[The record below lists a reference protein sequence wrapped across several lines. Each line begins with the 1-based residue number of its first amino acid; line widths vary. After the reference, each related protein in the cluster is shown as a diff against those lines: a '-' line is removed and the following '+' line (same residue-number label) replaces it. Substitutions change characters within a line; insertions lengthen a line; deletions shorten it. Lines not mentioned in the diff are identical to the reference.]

1 MNTAAPDP
9 VPVAGLARRLRL
21 AWAVVLVERLW
32 PLLVPPVCLVGL
44 FLSYALFDP
53 VPVVPG
59 WLHLSIVVLT
69 ALIVAGL
76 LIRAIVRLHPPD
88 QDAAARRLERDSGMD
103 HRPLA
108 VLEDRPVG
116 DDPAAALLWQAHL
129 RRTLARLGPLRLAFP
144 RSDMAARDPWGLRAA
159 VLLLLVIA
167 VTGAWGDVP
176 RRLSRVFDVAAPGGA
191 DRIEVWL
198 TPPAYTGLSP
208 QVLRPGRGEAV
219 SVPRGTAVLALLQGG
234 WGGGHLRLGEGSV
247 DFQRQPDGGQ
257 RAEGKIESAGTLAVR
272 QGLFTL
278 ARWPLTVT
286 PDAAPVV
293 AFAQPPEPGDR
304 GRLRLALTVSDDYGL
319 ARAWVSMHREGEDDS
334 QDIPLGLAPGAREAR
349 PGGWVDLS
357 GHAWAGQQVILT
369 PMAADGAG
377 QTGRGEPVTITL
389 PERQFLNPVAAAVAE
404 RRRALTAAP
413 REMARE
419 VAGFLDHLGM
429 DPELFNDDLRAF
441 LMLRLARHT
450 LVSRDGFLLSEV
462 RDLLWQAALRIEDGD
477 LSSAERAVEEARA
490 ALESALDRGAPPG
503 EIRALLEQ
511 FQQAVERLV
520 QAAGQVPQAEG
531 VPEDGGMALGEDELA
546 EMMAQLRDLAE
557 SGSRDA
563 LREAVQQ
570 MAQLLGNL
578 QSGGGQNSAAAAE
591 ALRHLRDLTARQ
603 QALQDDSRTKARD
616 KVAADGGAARAQ
628 KDLHRALAETAR
640 DMAEVFGEPPQALGD
655 AAQAMEGAAGQLARG
670 DWDGA
675 AELQGKAVAALNAAT
690 RDAAAKLAQSGG
702 GGGRGMP
709 RDPLG
714 RALRGAAPGDDGATR
729 IPGRA
734 ELQRSRQLLEEIRR
748 RAGETAR
755 PEAERDYLRRLLRQ
769 F

>member
-1 MNTAAPDP
+1 MNAAAPDP

-32 PLLVPPVCLVGL
+32 PLLVPPACVVGL

-59 WLHLSIVVLT
+59 WLHLSILVLT
-69 ALIVAGL
+69 PLIVAGL
-76 LIRAIVRLHPPD
+76 LIRAIVRLQPPSKED
-88 QDAAARRLERDSGMD
+88 AARRLERDSGLD

-108 VLEDRPVG
+108 VIEDRPVG
-116 DDPAAALLWQAHL
+116 GDPAAALLWQAHL

-144 RSDMAARDPWGLRAA
+144 HSDMAARDPWGLRAA

-167 VTGAWGDVP
+167 LTGAWGDVP
-176 RRLSRVFDVAAPGGA
+176 RRLSRVLDIAVPGGT
-191 DRIEVWL
+191 DKIEVWL

-234 WGGGHLRLGEGSV
+234 WGGGRLRLGEGSV

-278 ARWPLTVT
+278 ASWPLTVT

-293 AFAQPPEPGDR
+293 TFAQPPEPGDR

-319 ARAWVSMHREGEDDS
+319 ARAWVSMHREGEDEAEE
-334 QDIPLGLAPGAREAR
+334 IPLGLAPGARAAR

-357 GHAWAGQQVILT
+357 GHAWAGQRVILT

-377 QTGRGEPVTITL
+377 QIGRGEPVTITL

-477 LSSAERAVEEARA
+477 LSSAERALDEARA
-490 ALESALDRGAPPG
+490 ALEAALDRGAPPG

-520 QAAGQVPQAEG
+520 QAAGQEPQADA
-531 VPEDGGMALGEDELA
+531 PSDGDTMALGEDELA

-591 ALRHLRDLTARQ
+591 ALRHLRDLAARQ
-603 QALQDDSRTKARD
+603 QALQDDSRAKARD

-640 DMAEVFGEPPQALGD
+640 DMAEVFGEPPEPLGD
-655 AAQAMEGAAGQLARG
+655 AAQAMEGAAELLARG

-690 RDAAAKLAQSGG
+690 RDAASKLAQRG
-702 GGGRGMP
+702 GGGRGLP

-714 RALRGAAPGDDGATR
+714 RAQRGAAPGDDGATR

-748 RAGETAR
+748 RAGEAAR